1 MRAFVDKARQGS
13 VIEADL
19 ATMEKEGVPTG
30 LYVTH
35 PLTGAQ
41 VEVWVGNYVLMSYG
55 DGAVMGVPG
64 HDERDFAFAL
74 KYGLRIL
81 PVIAVDGETFD
92 DRRWQPWYEDKA
104 RGRVVNSG
112 RYDGLAYGPAVD
124 AIAADLAAKG
134 LGEKKTTYRLRDW
147 SVSRQRYWGTPIP
160 IIHCPSCGAVP
171 VPEKDL
177 PVVLPEDCVPD
188 GTGNPLRKRADF
200 VDVACPKC
208 GKAAKRET
216 DTLDTFVDSA
226 WYYMRYTCPGA
237 ATMVD
242 ARNDYW
248 MPMDQYIGG
257 IEHAILHLLYARFWT
272 KVMRDLGLV
281 KVDEPFTR
289 LMTQGMLLN
298 HIYFRRTDKGG
309 VDYIPPEEVD
319 VKFDAEGKP
328 IGATWKQDGQPVEY
342 GGVGKMGKSERNG
355 VDPQTIIDRY
365 GADTARLYSMF
376 AGKPEDS
383 AVWSDSGVE
392 GAYRFMRRL
401 WTYAQANAEAVKAA
415 PGSFDESKAD
425 DAVRN
430 ARRELHMTLKQA
442 SDDYARIHYNT
453 VVSAGMIMLNTLEAL
468 PAGARGADAL
478 RREGLSVLLRVLY
491 PIIPHTTYV
500 LWREIGFAGDM
511 LDAPW
516 PAVDQG
522 ALAQD
527 EIELVLQVNGKLRGK
542 ITASAKAD
550 NAAVEAIARAAPEV
564 AKHAEGKPIKKVI
577 VVPGRLVNV
586 VV

>member
-1 MRAFVDKARQGS
+1 
-13 VIEADL
+13 
-19 ATMEKEGVPTG
+19 
-30 LYVTH
+30 
-35 PLTGAQ
+35 
-41 VEVWVGNYVLMSYG
+41 
-55 DGAVMGVPG
+55 
-64 HDERDFAFAL
+64 
-74 KYGLRIL
+74 
-81 PVIAVDGETFD
+81 
-92 DRRWQPWYEDKA
+92 
-104 RGRVVNSG
+104 
-112 RYDGLAYGPAVD
+112 
-124 AIAADLAAKG
+124 
-134 LGEKKTTYRLRDW
+134 
-147 SVSRQRYWGTPIP
+147 
-160 IIHCPSCGAVP
+160 
-171 VPEKDL
+171 
-177 PVVLPEDCVPD
+177 
-188 GTGNPLRKRADF
+188 
-200 VDVACPKC
+200 
-208 GKAAKRET
+208 
-216 DTLDTFVDSA
+216 
-226 WYYMRYTCPGA
+226 
-237 ATMVD
+237 
-242 ARNDYW
+242 
-248 MPMDQYIGG
+248 
-257 IEHAILHLLYARFWT
+257 
-272 KVMRDLGLV
+272 
-281 KVDEPFTR
+281 
-289 LMTQGMLLN
+289 
-298 HIYFRRTDKGG
+298 
-309 VDYIPPEEVD
+309 
-319 VKFDAEGKP
+319 
-328 IGATWKQDGQPVEY
+328 
-342 GGVGKMGKSERNG
+342 
-355 VDPQTIIDRY
+355 
-365 GADTARLYSMF
+365 
-376 AGKPEDS
+376 
-383 AVWSDSGVE
+383 
-392 GAYRFMRRL
+392 L
-401 WTYAQANAEAVKAA
+401 WTYAQANAEADKAA